1 MIRSMPTL
9 SETPTGRVN
18 AGSAVAHSA
27 LTDSA
32 LRRAARWLAGGGRW
46 LALCVVVLAVLA
58 RPAPARAD
66 EDPINN
72 DGRLEGFTQID
83 EPRTNPPRYKELPVA
98 MQKSGT
104 GGTWII
110 FILLT
115 VVGVAVLFKNA
126 KRTHL
131 D

>member
-1 MIRSMPTL
+1 MIRSMATTIESPR
-9 SETPTGRVN
+9 TP
-18 AGSAVAHSA
+18 AK
-27 LTDSA
+27 TDSFH
-32 LRRAARWLAGGGRW
+32 RRAARWLAGGGRW

-66 EDPINN
+66 DDPEKN
-72 DGRLEGFTQID
+72 DARLEGFNQVDSEATIKGG
-83 EPRTNPPRYKELPVA
+83 PTKYKEMSVA
-98 MQKSGT
+98 MPKSGT

-110 FILLT
+110 FILAT
-115 VVGVAVLFKNA
+115 VVGMAVLFKNA

>member
-1 MIRSMPTL
+1 MIRPMATTIESPT
-9 SETPTGRVN
+9 TRAKGAIDGRPP
-18 AGSAVAHSA
+18 
-27 LTDSA
+27 
-32 LRRAARWLAGGGRW
+32 RRVARWLAGGGRW
-46 LALCVVVLAVLA
+46 LALCLVVLAVLA

-66 EDPINN
+66 EDPEKN
-72 DGRLEGFTQID
+72 DARLEGFNQVDAEATVKGG
-83 EPRTNPPRYKELPVA
+83 PTKYKEMSVA
-98 MQKSGT
+98 MPKSGT

-110 FILLT
+110 FILVT